1 MSTDTYV
8 RDAQDAAWYARFD
21 VLVAYLAERGT
32 IPLVSTPGL
41 GNWVREQRSAARFCL
56 LSRPP

>member
-1 MSTDTYV
+1 MSTDTYARV

-21 VLVAYLAERGT
+21 VLVAYLAERGR

-41 GNWVREQRSAARFCL
+41 GNWVREQRSAAQLRNARL
-56 LSRPP
+56 